1 MFIRYSSLGTSAM
14 QSGVLA
20 NRLIGMILA
29 VSMLTPSWIGG
40 TCCCFRKL
48 AQRSGACCAAKELA
62 KAAPAK
68 KSCCA
73 NRAASKSAPSLSD
86 QQTPECHPV
95 SPCRCRPKVDSA
107 PVIAL
112 RQFEL
117 KSSAQNVI
125 PAIAIVDQLTPSQPS
140 MHWQMVVRPGAPPD
154 APARCALLC
163 RWLA

>member
-1 MFIRYSSLGTSAM
+1 M

-48 AQRSGACCAAKELA
+48 TQKSGACCAAKASLA

-73 NRAASKSAPSLSD
+73 NRGVSKSAPSLSD

-107 PVIAL
+107 PVISL

-117 KSSAQNVI
+117 KSSAQDAI
-125 PAIAIVDQLTPSQPS
+125 PAFAVVDQLTPPQPS
-140 MHWQMVVRPGAPPD
+140 MAWQRAVRPGAPPD